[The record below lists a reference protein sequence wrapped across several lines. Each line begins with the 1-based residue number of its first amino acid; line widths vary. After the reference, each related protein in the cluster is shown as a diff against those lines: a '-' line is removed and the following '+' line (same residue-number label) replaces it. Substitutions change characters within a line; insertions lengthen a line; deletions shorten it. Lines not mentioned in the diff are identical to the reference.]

1 MYHIATLKPHRI
13 SNRLET
19 KTVRIQT
26 EQ

>member
-19 KTVRIQT
+19 VRIQT